1 MKTVRSRINA
11 QQYKRQNQYGEPM
24 RSLQKIL
31 TEECQRREN
40 YTNNMR
46 PMCTKKVSKGE
57 MTGKTFLEKYENITT
72 DAAKVI
78 TKLNLG

>member
-1 MKTVRSRINA
+1 MGNWGGEGDVKTVRSRINA

-31 TEECQRREN
+31 TEECQGREN

-46 PMCTKKVSKGE
+46 PMCIKLARGE
-57 MTGKTFLEKYENITT
+57 
-72 DAAKVI
+72 
-78 TKLNLG
+78 